1 MLIFFKKHM
10 LLFFRS
16 SDLNMLFSRR
26 NMLKELLH
34 TYLPGMLLIMLKK
47 AIYALEYA
55 ASVHGDRALE
65 SSSIAFSD
73 HFIIHKG
80 YQAL

>member
-10 LLFFRS
+10 LLFFQS

-26 NMLKELLH
+26 NILKELPH
-34 TYLPGMLLIMLKK
+34 TYLSMLFIMLKK
-47 AIYALEYA
+47 AIYGLKYA

-73 HFIIHKG
+73 HLIIDKG